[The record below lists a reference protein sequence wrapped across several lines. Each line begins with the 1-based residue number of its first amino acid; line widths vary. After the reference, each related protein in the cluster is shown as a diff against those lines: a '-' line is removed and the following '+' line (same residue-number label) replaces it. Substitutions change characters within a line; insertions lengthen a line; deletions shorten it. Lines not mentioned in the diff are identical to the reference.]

1 MNTIRFGLRPFFNE
15 ALNDFFET
23 RTIDTA
29 NVYKPAANISED
41 DKKYVIELAIPG
53 FTKEEI
59 QISYEKG
66 NLVVQACKEEKVSDA
81 DDKKKDKQK
90 ENAERVYSCNEFAY
104 KMKYERAFMLPE
116 IVNEEKISAKYNN
129 GILELTL
136 PKHEVKALEA
146 KQIAIE

>member
-15 ALNDFFET
+15 TLNDFFET
-23 RTIDTA
+23 RAIESTNT
-29 NVYKPAANISED
+29 YKPAANISEEE
-41 DKKYVIELAIPG
+41 KKFIIELAIPG
-53 FTKEEI
+53 FSKDEI
-59 QISYEKG
+59 QISHEKG
-66 NLVVQACKEEKVSDA
+66 NLIVQASKEDKITDA

-90 ENAERVYSCNEFAY
+90 EERERVYSCNEFAY
-104 KMKYERAFMLPE
+104 KMKYERVFVLPE
-116 IVNEEKISAKYNN
+116 IVNEEKISAKYKN